1 MLGETNFGEFITVMR
16 KREKIKLRTFSEMLS
31 LSPAYVSQVE
41 NGKRPA
47 PSLETQRRM
56 AALLNLNEEE
66 EIVFYDLAAQ
76 TKKKSKIPADIA
88 IYIENDG
95 ALLRFLR
102 TAKRLGFTGEGL
114 LDLLNRK
121 PK

>member
-66 EIVFYDLAAQ
+66 EIV
-76 TKKKSKIPADIA
+76 KIPADIA